1 MGWNGKSGVLVL
13 KGSLSRIDDCLTR
26 EDAHPVIKSVAAAAL
41 LSAILGFVLG
51 DGLVKAA
58 SVAVLVSLALCSV
71 LLLIG
76 GLGSLRREA
85 DAHRGLV
92 LRYAKAILDRDG
104 LPYRFIKWEESSV
117 IRNSRGDSLDTTT
130 IRAEVTDNG
139 MLFMRLAFGS
149 GWPQPA
155 RHRGKVR
162 LRVRK
167 LMIGDRPGVNL
178 ERTVQWLEDGKLR
191 LVIHFAEPPRV
202 GEEISVVVECDW
214 PGKSMPLM
222 REGKVDKFTFRFSR
236 PVPYA
241 RYQVTLPE
249 GVDATCEPFGF
260 SEHDERVHWGR
271 VTDGQGRTQFYVDG
285 VDVAVHRELGMLLQ
299 VG

>member
-1 MGWNGKSGVLVL
+1 ML
-13 KGSLSRIDDCLTR
+13 KGFLSRIDDCLTR
-26 EDAHPVIKSVAAAAL
+26 EDARPVIRSVAAAAL

-51 DGLVKAA
+51 DGLVKAI
-58 SVAVLVSLALCSV
+58 SVALLVSLALCSV

-92 LRYAKAILDRDG
+92 LRYVKAILDHDG

-130 IRAEVTDNG
+130 IRAEVTESG

-149 GWPQPA
+149 GWPQPS

-167 LMIGDRPGVNL
+167 LLIGDRPGVNL
-178 ERTVQWLEDGKLR
+178 ERTVQWLEDGRLR

-214 PGKSMPLM
+214 PGKSMPFM
-222 REGKVDKFTFRFSR
+222 REGKADKFTFRFGR

-249 GVDATCEPFGF
+249 GVDAAFEPFGF
-260 SEHDERVHWGR
+260 SEHDEGVHWGR
-271 VTDGQGRTQFYVDG
+271 ATDEQGRARFYVDG
-285 VDVAVHRELGMLLQ
+285 VDVVAHRELGMLLQ
-299 VG
+299 IS